1 MRTPIRAASRRALI
15 ATLMLGTLAAGGTAL
30 AQSGEP
36 IKVGALLSLTG
47 GGSVS
52 GTSAIVGLQMRVK
65 EINDAGGLLGRRIDV
80 IQADDR
86 SDPTAAVGEALRLVR
101 QEKITFMIGPQASQH
116 AIAITP
122 ALNESGIAWVTTVG
136 ASQMSPEFAPRH
148 FSNLF
153 NTEAQAISMVNYV
166 ANVMK
171 AKSVGILTDNTANSK
186 DMIEYMKREL
196 GKTKVTLMGTQEFDL
211 QATDMTPN
219 LLALRRG
226 NPEALLFSAITA
238 PAAGNTMR
246 GMKEIGW
253 DVRTVGSSVFGVLAP
268 AIIRIA
274 GQDALKTALGL
285 ESKAYTYCPGDPVGT
300 SAFSKF
306 LGQLKAF
313 SPSNFDKLNYAN
325 VIFMYDGMQVLRTAA
340 EATKSLDGATVA
352 AWIEQNVSKVPVV
365 NGPLTASKTNHFMM
379 GADILVPVMDLG
391 QKREDGLLRRAT
403 CG

>member
-1 MRTPIRAASRRALI
+1 MSFKPHARRRTSITALV
-15 ATLMLGTLAAGGTAL
+15 LAALTAAGAAH
-30 AQSGEP
+30 AQGDP

-52 GTSAIVGLQMRVK
+52 GTSAIVGLRMRVK
-65 EINDAGGLLGRRIDV
+65 EINDAGGLLGRRIEV

-86 SDPTAAVGEALRLVR
+86 SDPTAAVGEAIRLVQ

-122 ALNESGIAWVTTVG
+122 TLNEAGIAWVTTVG
-136 ASQMSPEFAPRH
+136 ASQMNPAFAPRH

-153 NTEAQAISMVNYV
+153 NTEAQAKSMVNYV
-166 ANVMK
+166 ANIMK

-186 DMIEYMKREL
+186 DMVEHMRVAL
-196 GKTKVTLMGTQEFDL
+196 AKTGVSITGAQEFDL

-238 PAAGNTMR
+238 PAAGNTMKA
-246 GMKEIGW
+246 MKEIGW

-274 GQDALKTALGL
+274 GQDALKNALGL
-285 ESKAYTYCPGDPVGT
+285 ESRAYTYCPGDPVGT

-306 LGQLKAF
+306 LDRLKAF
-313 SPSNFDKLNYAN
+313 QPADFDKLNYAN

-340 EATKSLDGATVA
+340 EATKSLEGAKIG
-352 AWIEQNVSKVPVV
+352 AWIEENVSKVPVV
-365 NGPLTASKTNHFMM
+365 NGPLSASKTNHFMM
-379 GADILVPVMDLG
+379 GAEILVPVMDLG
-391 QKREDGLLRRAT
+391 QKREDGLLRRAG
-403 CG
+403 C